1 MKKPIFKKKSFKM
14 LVTII
19 VTAGLSILSSR
30 VATKDEQINKSVK
43 DVINQAG
50 VVLID
55 LLTSNDTVQN
65 KTADI
70 SVLIMS
76 NK

>member
-1 MKKPIFKKKSFKM
+1 MKKPIYKKKSFKT
-14 LVTII
+14 LVTIV
-19 VTAGLSILSSR
+19 VTSGLSILSSR
-30 VATKDEQINKSVK
+30 VATKDEQINQSVK

-55 LLTSNDTVQN
+55 LLTSNDTIQN
-65 KTADI
+65 TTADM
-70 SVLIMS
+70 SVINMS

>member
-1 MKKPIFKKKSFKM
+1 MKKPIVKKKSFKM
-14 LVTII
+14 LVTVI
-19 VTAGLSILSSR
+19 VTAGISILSSR

-70 SVLIMS
+70 SVFNMS